1 MFTYCFPSAIIGW
14 KNILAL
20 IVLDKCPGIFIRR
33 GKLKHPWQ
41 GGCFGYFKEVI
52 NWMCSWWLSGGGH
65 PCYS

>member
-1 MFTYCFPSAIIGW
+1 MFTYCFPSGIIGW

-52 NWMCSWWLSGGGH
+52 N
-65 PCYS
+65 